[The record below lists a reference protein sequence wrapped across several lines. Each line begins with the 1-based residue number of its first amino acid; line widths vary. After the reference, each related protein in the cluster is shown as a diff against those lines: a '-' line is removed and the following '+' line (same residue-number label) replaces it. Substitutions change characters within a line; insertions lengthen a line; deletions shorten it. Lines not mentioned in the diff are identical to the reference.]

1 MAGLPESRQQFVVA
15 SGNLNK
21 IKELQTVAKDFGLEL
36 FSPHQIRAIHRLH
49 DPPFVVEDG
58 NTYAENA
65 MKKALAYFDW
75 CGLPAIGDDSGL
87 EVDALNGEPGMLS
100 ARYSGDDATDESNIE
115 KLLSELGSKGYPN
128 GDKITARF
136 FCSLVLVFDDR
147 FYHADG
153 ELPGEILFERHG
165 ENGFGY
171 DPVVK
176 IDELGCTLAEISFEE
191 VCRVGFR
198 AKAARTLFEQ
208 LS

>member
-1 MAGLPESRQQFVVA
+1 MSEERHQFVVA

-21 IKELQTVAKDFGLEL
+21 IKELQSVATTYGLEL
-36 FSPHQIRAIHRLH
+36 FSPHQVRAIRRLH

-65 MKKALAYFDW
+65 MKKAIAYSDW

-87 EVDALNGEPGMLS
+87 EVEALDGAPGLLS
-100 ARYSGDDATDESNIE
+100 ARYSGEGATDDTNID
-115 KLLSELGSKGYPN
+115 KLWTDLKVKGYPN
-128 GDKITARF
+128 GEIVTARF
-136 FCSLVLVFDDR
+136 VCSLVLVFDDR

-153 ELPGEILFERHG
+153 ELTGEILFERQG
-165 ENGFGY
+165 TNGFGY

-176 IDELGCTLAEISFEE
+176 IDELGCTLAQISFDE

-198 AKAARTLFEQ
+198 AKAARALFDKLER
-208 LS
+208 